1 MGTVAME
8 TRTETGTIFKLL
20 KTKSFFS
27 IMVLLLQTMGSSICS
42 IIWKEVISI
51 GQDNQST
58 GLANVKRTYTVAE
71 VMEILDVSRKMAY
84 ELCNSGSF
92 KTVRVGRSIRI
103 SKVSFD
109 EWLDKQS

>member
-1 MGTVAME
+1 
-8 TRTETGTIFKLL
+8 
-20 KTKSFFS
+20 
-27 IMVLLLQTMGSSICS
+27 
-42 IIWKEVISI
+42 
-51 GQDNQST
+51 
-58 GLANVKRTYTVAE
+58 
-71 VMEILDVSRKMAY
+71 MAY